1 MNTEVSVIENLNALD
16 VFKSGGIKPV
26 IEAIREKVSPEIYDL
41 TTDKGRKQIASN
53 AHWVSRSKVTL
64 DNFGK
69 DLADKLNAQL
79 KPINAERKL
88 GREMLDELRDEI
100 RKPLTE
106 WEAEQ
111 ERIKAEEA
119 AKVEAEKL
127 AIQVEAD
134 HEIALMFNEKFDR
147 EAADKLAAKVE
158 AERLQKQAAEK
169 AQKERDE
176 LIAKQ
181 AAEQSKNEEA
191 ARLKAIQAE
200 HEAKILAAE
209 HAAKDSEL
217 RLYKQKQEAELR
229 EKQAAEQAE
238 NNRLQAIELERE
250 RVAHEEAEALKATL
264 AREANK
270 ANKKK
275 VNNEALSSFIDGGMD
290 KDQARMAVELIA
302 KKMIANVVINY

>member
-1 MNTEVSVIENLNALD
+1 VNTEISIIENLNALD

-26 IEAIREKVSPEIYDL
+26 IDAIREKVSPEVYDL
-41 TTDKGRKQIASN
+41 SNDKGRKSIASN

-111 ERIKAEEA
+111 ERIKAEED
-119 AKVEAEKL
+119 AKIEAEKL

-147 EAADKLAAKVE
+147 EAADELAEKVE
-158 AERLQKQAAEK
+158 AERLQKEATEK
-169 AQKERDE
+169 EQKERDE
-176 LIAKQ
+176 LIAKR
-181 AAEQSKNEEA
+181 AAEQAKLEET
-191 ARLKAIQAE
+191 ARLKAIQAD

-209 HAAKDSEL
+209 HAAKDAEL

-238 NNRLQAIELERE
+238 KNRLHSIELERQ
-250 RVAHEEAEALKATL
+250 RVANEETEALKATI

-270 ANKKK
+270 ANQKK
-275 VNNEALSSFIDGGMD
+275 VNNEALSAFIAGGMD
-290 KDQARMAVELIA
+290 KIQAKMAVEFIA
-302 KKMIANVVINY
+302 KKVITNVVINY